1 MCGNYI
7 RLKQLMNMIGR
18 QLAVLSPEHSANLMG
33 SACSALIL
41 AENPKKLAL
50 IYHQH
55 HPLFGCMLV
64 GLSRR
69 GDIHWVVEN
78 CSIRESET
86 WNETFFKG
94 IVVYKSQLAFSVI
107 LCLPIFAQ
115 IKKTSLKF
123 QNSSEST
130 EPIWMDRQMAANID
144 QRTNDQVEMI
154 WHRGY

>member
-1 MCGNYI
+1 MQHQSSFFHVSI
-7 RLKQLMNMIGR
+7 
-18 QLAVLSPEHSANLMG
+18 
-33 SACSALIL
+33 
-41 AENPKKLAL
+41 ENF
-50 IYHQH
+50 YTTSDCD
-55 HPLFGCMLV
+55 GCDKYEV
-64 GLSRR
+64 
-69 GDIHWVVEN
+69 
-78 CSIRESET
+78 C
-86 WNETFFKG
+86 FFRG

-154 WHRGY
+154 WHSGYQLRDNFVNIMLVDINLVDKLVYSEKEYLTFTLSYFLSLTVAVYTGYI